1 MILLINNSNNSDS
14 CNDNNNSS
22 DDNNKDAN
30 SNGNNNNTDN
40 SSFNVRF
47 ARIEFQ
53 CSSMYDISSLINQV
67 TSLKSW
73 CGPTSSFTF
82 YLIVF
87 FLISSFNISFFLK
100 KTGHSGFLWTY

>member
-14 CNDNNNSS
+14 CNDNNNSN

-30 SNGNNNNTDN
+30 SNDNNNNTDN

-67 TSLKSW
+67 TSLKS
-73 CGPTSSFTF
+73 
-82 YLIVF
+82 
-87 FLISSFNISFFLK
+87 
-100 KTGHSGFLWTY
+100 